1 MENVRDFDENGS
13 LVDFPKG
20 VFSFYGKR
28 FDKTITPL
36 FLENLVGK
44 SYIDIQNYD
53 IYIMG
58 KRKGEK
64 ENCFWTKLRLLSS
77 ESSRNSIQGLLEVQF
92 LAGYGHMNTGSNLN
106 PKIMRPTNIQQIVT
120 KDSVAFKKRAI
131 VHVKEDVFLPLEG
144 IDSHI
149 RIPLMDEETLSK
161 FEKASNSRKREA
173 YARKKASKNE
183 WAHVN
188 RITMKKEHKK
198 LIIRMVTPYKKNLK
212 SNEYWVEFLN
222 DLFSEC
228 MELKQ
233 EFTQDVTDD
242 DKKELL
248 EELTKKV
255 MGNAYIN
262 NNIIT
267 DDDNNNKRRRQD
279 VTLPDVNDPD
289 KYISTKRSLR
299 NIPSTDI
306 SW

>member
-1 MENVRDFDENGS
+1 
-13 LVDFPKG
+13 
-20 VFSFYGKR
+20 
-28 FDKTITPL
+28 
-36 FLENLVGK
+36 
-44 SYIDIQNYD
+44 
-53 IYIMG
+53 MG

-92 LAGYGHMNTGSNLN
+92 LAGYGFMNTECEPR
-106 PKIMRPTNIQQIVT
+106 PKVMRPTNIQQIVT

-131 VHVKEDVFLPLEG
+131 VHIKGDVFLPLEG
-144 IDSHI
+144 VDSHL
-149 RIPLMDEETLSK
+149 RIPLMDEETLGK
-161 FEKASNSRKREA
+161 FEKSSNSRKREA

-188 RITMKKEHKK
+188 RVTMKKEHKK

-233 EFTQDVTDD
+233 DFTQDVTTA
-242 DKKELL
+242 DKKQLL
-248 EELTKKV
+248 EDLTKKV
-255 MGNAYIN
+255 MGDDYNIN
-262 NNIIT
+262 NTKNT
-267 DDDNNNKRRRQD
+267 NTSTNNNTKRRRQD
-279 VTLPDVNDPD
+279 VCNPGVNIPE
-289 KYISTKRSLR
+289 KYISTKRSLK